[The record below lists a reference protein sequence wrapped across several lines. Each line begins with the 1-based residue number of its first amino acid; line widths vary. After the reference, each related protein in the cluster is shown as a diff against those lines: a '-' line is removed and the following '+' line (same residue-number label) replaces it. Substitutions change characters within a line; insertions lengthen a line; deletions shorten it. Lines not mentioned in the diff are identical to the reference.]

1 MCRRARPSDRP
12 RMGTRHDLTQSLID
26 RIEAL
31 AETLLGQPSS
41 RSQIEWRWGRKGSM
55 SLVVRGS
62 RIGRWFDHEAGEGGG
77 LLKLVQHVT
86 GGDEAAA
93 LAWAQTWLGGA
104 TAPVSARSRQSLAN
118 LADTEQRRRKEAV
131 EAADALWRSAG
142 PITDLGAAYLARR
155 GLPAQWSNAALRE
168 LSQSPYPVG
177 PQTKVP
183 ALIFK
188 ARAAVQLVL
197 LDPATAWKASVGPQ
211 GAAKI
216 TRGRPGEGGSV
227 LQQGEPAAPTLI
239 AEGPENG
246 LTAALAMPTWRVI
259 VTLGTSNLSKQ
270 AHLLGSGDVVLLS
283 DGNAPT
289 SQAAK
294 ALQKAA
300 DHYQSVGRRVRLA
313 TPPATDDKPEGDL
326 NDALLALGLDAV
338 RAALDGAPIL
348 LPPNKPRSIARQSEA
363 ERQTAIAAHREGLRQ
378 WAVNTAPGAIARATF
393 RQQQAAAHEGI
404 EADGAFAADKI
415 PTAKRQATLALKD
428 EIGRSL
434 IDANAPRLVDAS
446 PAGVGKTITALQV
459 IKESGLDRALVHVY
473 EQTQEMAVEV
483 QGKAAAM
490 GLNAVVVRGRT
501 AALDRAGK
509 IRMCERHEL
518 VERAQA
524 AGISDIQG
532 TLCRTEDRICPHFHS
547 CRYQAQRKDLAA
559 RAHGVVVLP
568 HAYLTLPVA
577 FLQAPD
583 VVVIDESHHTQF
595 AGRIR
600 LDLTD
605 ITDAATNWQKAG
617 ISKASDWSALS
628 SRIVAAFKSER
639 PILAALRTAGIN
651 AGMLE
656 AGREYL
662 TEVEDE
668 MAAGILPDMDTAMIE
683 RRLQEFRASTL
694 VKVKSLIRALI
705 DEIDLPRD
713 ESNGV
718 VVATI
723 KGLIRA
729 YVHFRLDPVVPDNA
743 ALLILDASED
753 PMITRAIWGEMPRQA
768 VEIERRAN
776 VTQIIGR
783 SMSKTSLTGHGKA
796 NALGDA
802 RPISE
807 KTVIDAER
815 LQADICRKVAELPGK
830 VLAIGQKD
838 VVAGLTF
845 RRPKGKPPV
854 MKAHFNA
861 LRGLD
866 GFKDFDS
873 VAVVGRL
880 LPPVWAMEA
889 VARSLW
895 ATDPA
900 PIITQADYSDQT
912 VALTTRDGAKAT
924 VTEPTHPDPRVAAVL
939 RQSLKAEVLQALDR
953 LRLIHATTEKT
964 VLIINEVALPG
975 LVVDRVEQ
983 FRQWRA
989 DGSRIE
995 RALKTLDVIPLT
1007 AGKMVEIAGHIW
1019 ESERSAERDLKAL
1032 NDALDNTANLQED
1045 NIQLDFGGI
1054 ISDTEN
1060 VRFQLVRYRHP
1071 GQRGRDCRAL
1081 VRLGTRD
1088 VPGTL
1093 AAFVGPLSAIDV
1105 PGAPA
1110 IVHEID
1116 IPPHVGGDLAERIA
1130 VMVIDGGLSEAAAL
1144 ATIRQEARAMS
1155 P

>member
-1 MCRRARPSDRP
+1 MFAAEGPLVAPETIPVYVGPGGIQAPTDLIIDRSPDASVFAVVRAGVWRQPGEQAATSA
-12 RMGTRHDLTQSLID
+12 GLID
-26 RIEAL
+26 
-31 AETLLGQPSS
+31 
-41 RSQIEWRWGRKGSM
+41 
-55 SLVVRGS
+55 LV
-62 RIGRWFDHEAGEGGG
+62 D
-77 LLKLVQHVT
+77 
-86 GGDEAAA
+86 
-93 LAWAQTWLGGA
+93 GGA
-104 TAPVSARSRQSLAN
+104 YYQG
-118 LADTEQRRRKEAV
+118 
-131 EAADALWRSAG
+131 SAG
-142 PITDLGAAYLARR
+142 PLSHARYVALTRAVAGPTAACAGGEVATVELDVTVFDRFAGHVARVGPRAGGVRRRERRHRGAVDRGDELPEELAHQAHHGDRQGLRPAPQRQGRQVAGGARRAYARGAADLGDHRAEHHHHYAEDEDPERHPAREEQPAAVVLQRR
-155 GLPAQWSNAALRE
+155 
-168 LSQSPYPVG
+168 VG
-177 PQTKVP
+177 PHHT
-183 ALIFK
+183 
-188 ARAAVQLVL
+188 
-197 LDPATAWKASVGPQ
+197 
-211 GAAKI
+211 
-216 TRGRPGEGGSV
+216 
-227 LQQGEPAAPTLI
+227 
-239 AEGPENG
+239 
-246 LTAALAMPTWRVI
+246 
-259 VTLGTSNLSKQ
+259 
-270 AHLLGSGDVVLLS
+270 
-283 DGNAPT
+283 
-289 SQAAK
+289 
-294 ALQKAA
+294 
-300 DHYQSVGRRVRLA
+300 
-313 TPPATDDKPEGDL
+313 
-326 NDALLALGLDAV
+326 
-338 RAALDGAPIL
+338 
-348 LPPNKPRSIARQSEA
+348 
-363 ERQTAIAAHREGLRQ
+363 
-378 WAVNTAPGAIARATF
+378 
-393 RQQQAAAHEGI
+393 
-404 EADGAFAADKI
+404 
-415 PTAKRQATLALKD
+415 
-428 EIGRSL
+428 
-434 IDANAPRLVDAS
+434 
-446 PAGVGKTITALQV
+446 
-459 IKESGLDRALVHVY
+459 
-473 EQTQEMAVEV
+473 
-483 QGKAAAM
+483 
-490 GLNAVVVRGRT
+490 
-501 AALDRAGK
+501 
-509 IRMCERHEL
+509 ERHEL